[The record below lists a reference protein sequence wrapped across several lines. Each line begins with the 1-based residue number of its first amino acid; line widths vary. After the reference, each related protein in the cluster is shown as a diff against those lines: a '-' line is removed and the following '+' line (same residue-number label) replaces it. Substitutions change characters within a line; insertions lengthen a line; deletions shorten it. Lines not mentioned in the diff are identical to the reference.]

1 MKKFVIAA
9 LMLALCITLAVPA
22 LAEGVRDANAAYN
35 ELLAGFNGK
44 YPDEYAGAY
53 VDTSDGDKLCVLL
66 TERHA
71 DTAAKLGAALDK
83 MLAHI
88 SAAYRDDVKF
98 KTAKYSY
105 NELLAAHD
113 TASALLKE
121 KGYGLSYV
129 GINEMNNAVDVGIIP
144 ADHAAAA
151 AFVQADAALSG
162 LPPMRYGCR
171 KAIPIGRRIA
181 RCHAAGRR
189 RRSNSACGGI
199 AHMRRN
205 TRRGCIEAE
214 TLNTKDSLAPRPR
227 HAAISLLPAV
237 QIRIAQH
244 IVPRGAAWAQC
255 PARLH

>member
-53 VDTSDGDKLCVLL
+53 VDTADGDKLCVLL

-71 DTAAKLGAALDK
+71 DTAAKLGAARDK

-88 SAAYRDDVKF
+88 SAAYRDGVKF

-113 TASALLKE
+113 TASALLTG
-121 KGYGLSYV
+121 KGYSLSFA
-129 GINEMNNAVDVGIIP
+129 GIKDDANVVEIGVVPENYT
-144 ADHAAAA
+144 AAADFIKSDSSLKA
-151 AFVQADAALSG
+151 LPLSIVSASIMNTLSESPSAIPQTGSNSGAVLAFVLLLIGGAMLCAGAII
-162 LPPMRYGCR
+162 R
-171 KAIPIGRRIA
+171 K
-181 RCHAAGRR
+181 
-189 RRSNSACGGI
+189 
-199 AHMRRN
+199 
-205 TRRGCIEAE
+205 
-214 TLNTKDSLAPRPR
+214 
-227 HAAISLLPAV
+227 
-237 QIRIAQH
+237 H
-244 IVPRGAAWAQC
+244 I
-255 PARLH
+255 

>member
-1 MKKFVIAA
+1 MKKFIITA

-71 DTAAKLGAALDK
+71 DTAAKLGAARDK

-88 SAAYRDDVKF
+88 SAAYRDGVKF

-129 GINEMNNAVDVGIIP
+129 GIDEMNNAVDIGIIP
-144 ADHAAAA
+144 ADYAAAA

-162 LPPMRYGCR
+162 LPLCVTAAERLSQLGGESSAAMPQAGGG
-171 KAIPIGRRIA
+171 AIIPL
-181 RCHAAGRR
+181 AA
-189 RRSNSACGGI
+189 ALLICG
-199 AHMRRN
+199 AM
-205 TRRGCIEAE
+205 
-214 TLNTKDSLAPRPR
+214 L
-227 HAAISLLPAV
+227 
-237 QIRIAQH
+237 
-244 IVPRGAAWAQC
+244 GAAALK
-255 PARLH
+255 RKR

>member
-1 MKKFVIAA
+1 MKKFTITVLI
-9 LMLALCITLAVPA
+9 LMLSAFMAVPV
-22 LAEGVRDANAAYN
+22 LADGVRDANAAYN

-71 DTAAKLGAALDK
+71 DTAAKLGAAQDK

-88 SAAYRDDVKF
+88 SAAYRDGVKF

-113 TASALLKE
+113 TASALLKD

-129 GINEMNNAVDVGIIP
+129 GINDMNNAVDVGIIP
-144 ADHAAAA
+144 ADYAAAA

-162 LPPMRYGCR
+162 LPLCVTAAERLSQLGGESPAAMPQAGGG
-171 KAIPIGRRIA
+171 AVIPL
-181 RCHAAGRR
+181 AA
-189 RRSNSACGGI
+189 ALLICG
-199 AHMRRN
+199 AM
-205 TRRGCIEAE
+205 
-214 TLNTKDSLAPRPR
+214 L
-227 HAAISLLPAV
+227 
-237 QIRIAQH
+237 
-244 IVPRGAAWAQC
+244 GAAALK
-255 PARLH
+255 RKH

>member
-1 MKKFVIAA
+1 MKKFTITVLI
-9 LMLALCITLAVPA
+9 LMLSAFMAVPV
-22 LAEGVRDANAAYN
+22 LADGVRDANAAYN

-53 VDTSDGDKLCVLL
+53 VDTSDSDKLCVLL

-71 DTAAKLGAALDK
+71 DTDAKLGAARDK

-88 SAAYRDDVKF
+88 SAAYRDGVKF

-129 GINEMNNAVDVGIIP
+129 GINDMNNAVDVGIIP

-162 LPPMRYGCR
+162 LPLCVTAAERLSQLGGESPAAMPQAGGG
-171 KAIPIGRRIA
+171 AIIPL
-181 RCHAAGRR
+181 AA
-189 RRSNSACGGI
+189 ALLICG
-199 AHMRRN
+199 AM
-205 TRRGCIEAE
+205 
-214 TLNTKDSLAPRPR
+214 L
-227 HAAISLLPAV
+227 
-237 QIRIAQH
+237 
-244 IVPRGAAWAQC
+244 GAAALK
-255 PARLH
+255 RKR

>member
-1 MKKFVIAA
+1 MKKFTITVLI
-9 LMLALCITLAVPA
+9 LMLSAFMAVPV
-22 LAEGVRDANAAYN
+22 LADGVRDANAAYN

-71 DTAAKLGAALDK
+71 DTDAKLGAARDK

-88 SAAYRDDVKF
+88 SAAYRDGVKF

-129 GINEMNNAVDVGIIP
+129 GIDEMNNVVDIGIIP
-144 ADHAAAA
+144 ADYAAAA
-151 AFVQADAALSG
+151 AFVQADATLSG
-162 LPPMRYGCR
+162 LPLCVTAAERLSQLGGESPAAMPQAGGG
-171 KAIPIGRRIA
+171 AIIPL
-181 RCHAAGRR
+181 AA
-189 RRSNSACGGI
+189 ALLICG
-199 AHMRRN
+199 AM
-205 TRRGCIEAE
+205 
-214 TLNTKDSLAPRPR
+214 L
-227 HAAISLLPAV
+227 
-237 QIRIAQH
+237 
-244 IVPRGAAWAQC
+244 GAAALK
-255 PARLH
+255 RKR

>member
-1 MKKFVIAA
+1 MKKIVIAA

-71 DTAAKLGAALDK
+71 DTAAKRDAAQDK

-88 SAAYRDDVKF
+88 SAAYRDGVKF

-113 TASALLKE
+113 TASALLTG
-121 KGYGLSYV
+121 KGYSLSFA
-129 GINEMNNAVDVGIIP
+129 GIKDDANVVEIGVVPENYT
-144 ADHAAAA
+144 AAADFIKSDSSLKA
-151 AFVQADAALSG
+151 LPLSIVSASIMNTLSESPSAMPQTGSNSGAVLAFVLLLIGGAMLCAGAII
-162 LPPMRYGCR
+162 R
-171 KAIPIGRRIA
+171 K
-181 RCHAAGRR
+181 
-189 RRSNSACGGI
+189 
-199 AHMRRN
+199 
-205 TRRGCIEAE
+205 
-214 TLNTKDSLAPRPR
+214 
-227 HAAISLLPAV
+227 
-237 QIRIAQH
+237 H
-244 IVPRGAAWAQC
+244 I
-255 PARLH
+255 

>member
-1 MKKFVIAA
+1 MKKFTITVLI
-9 LMLALCITLAVPA
+9 LMLSAFMAVPA

-35 ELLAGFNGK
+35 EMLAGFNGK

-71 DTAAKLGAALDK
+71 DTDAKLGAAQDK
-83 MLAHI
+83 MLAYI

-162 LPPMRYGCR
+162 LPLCVTAAERLSQLGGESPAAMPQAGGG
-171 KAIPIGRRIA
+171 AIIPL
-181 RCHAAGRR
+181 AA
-189 RRSNSACGGI
+189 ALLICG
-199 AHMRRN
+199 AM
-205 TRRGCIEAE
+205 
-214 TLNTKDSLAPRPR
+214 L
-227 HAAISLLPAV
+227 
-237 QIRIAQH
+237 
-244 IVPRGAAWAQC
+244 GAAALK
-255 PARLH
+255 RKR

>member
-1 MKKFVIAA
+1 MKKFTITVLI
-9 LMLALCITLAVPA
+9 LMLSAFMAVPV
-22 LAEGVRDANAAYN
+22 LADGVRDANAAYN

-71 DTAAKLGAALDK
+71 DTAAKLGAAQDK

-113 TASALLKE
+113 TASELLKE

-151 AFVQADAALSG
+151 AFVQADATLSG
-162 LPPMRYGCR
+162 LPLCVTAAERLSQLGGESPAAMPQAGGG
-171 KAIPIGRRIA
+171 AVIPL
-181 RCHAAGRR
+181 AA
-189 RRSNSACGGI
+189 ALLICG
-199 AHMRRN
+199 A
-205 TRRGCIEAE
+205 
-214 TLNTKDSLAPRPR
+214 
-227 HAAISLLPAV
+227 LL
-237 QIRIAQH
+237 
-244 IVPRGAAWAQC
+244 GAAALK
-255 PARLH
+255 RKR

>member
-1 MKKFVIAA
+1 MKKFTITVLI
-9 LMLALCITLAVPA
+9 LMLSAFMAVPA

-71 DTAAKLGAALDK
+71 DTAAKLGAAQDK

-129 GINEMNNAVDVGIIP
+129 GINDMNNAVDVGIIP

-162 LPPMRYGCR
+162 LPLCVAAAERLSQLGGESPAAMPQAGGG
-171 KAIPIGRRIA
+171 AIIPL
-181 RCHAAGRR
+181 AA
-189 RRSNSACGGI
+189 ALLICG
-199 AHMRRN
+199 AM
-205 TRRGCIEAE
+205 
-214 TLNTKDSLAPRPR
+214 L
-227 HAAISLLPAV
+227 
-237 QIRIAQH
+237 
-244 IVPRGAAWAQC
+244 GAAALK
-255 PARLH
+255 RKR

>member
-1 MKKFVIAA
+1 MKKIVIAA
-9 LMLALCITLAVPA
+9 LMLALCMAVAVPA

-71 DTAAKLGAALDK
+71 DTAAKLGAARDK

-113 TASALLKE
+113 TASELLKD

-129 GINEMNNAVDVGIIP
+129 GINDMNNAVDVGIIP

-162 LPPMRYGCR
+162 LPLCVT
-171 KAIPIGRRIA
+171 
-181 RCHAAGRR
+181 AAERL
-189 RRSNSACGGI
+189 SQLGGESP
-199 AHMRRN
+199 AAMRRT

-214 TLNTKDSLAPRPR
+214 TLNTKDALAPRPR

>member
-1 MKKFVIAA
+1 MKKFTITVLI
-9 LMLALCITLAVPA
+9 LMLSAFMAVPV
-22 LAEGVRDANAAYN
+22 LADGVRDANAAYN

-71 DTAAKLGAALDK
+71 DTAAKLGAAQDK

-129 GINEMNNAVDVGIIP
+129 GINDMNNAVDVGIIP

-162 LPPMRYGCR
+162 LPLCVTAAERLSQLGGESPAAMPQAGGG
-171 KAIPIGRRIA
+171 AIIPL
-181 RCHAAGRR
+181 AA
-189 RRSNSACGGI
+189 ALLICG
-199 AHMRRN
+199 
-205 TRRGCIEAE
+205 
-214 TLNTKDSLAPRPR
+214 
-227 HAAISLLPAV
+227 AIL
-237 QIRIAQH
+237 
-244 IVPRGAAWAQC
+244 GAAALKQK
-255 PARLH
+255 R

>member
-53 VDTSDGDKLCVLL
+53 VDTSDGDKLCILL

-71 DTAAKLGAALDK
+71 DTAAKLGAAQDK

-105 NELLAAHD
+105 NELLAARD
-113 TASALLKE
+113 TASALLSG
-121 KGYGLSYV
+121 KGYSLSFA
-129 GINEMNNAVDVGIIP
+129 GIKDDANVVEIGVVPENY
-144 ADHAAAA
+144 AAAA
-151 AFVQADAALSG
+151 DFIKSDSSLKALPLSIVSASIMNTLSESPSAMPQTGSNSGAVLAFALLLIGGAMLGAAALK
-162 LPPMRYGCR
+162 R
-171 KAIPIGRRIA
+171 KR
-181 RCHAAGRR
+181 
-189 RRSNSACGGI
+189 
-199 AHMRRN
+199 
-205 TRRGCIEAE
+205 
-214 TLNTKDSLAPRPR
+214 
-227 HAAISLLPAV
+227 
-237 QIRIAQH
+237 
-244 IVPRGAAWAQC
+244 
-255 PARLH
+255 

>member
-1 MKKFVIAA
+1 MKKIVIAA
-9 LMLALCITLAVPA
+9 LMLALCITVAVPA

-35 ELLAGFNGK
+35 ELLSAFGDK

-53 VDTSDGDKLCVLL
+53 VDTADGDKLCVLL

-71 DTAAKLGAALDK
+71 DTAAKLGAAQDK

-129 GINEMNNAVDVGIIP
+129 GIDEMNNAVDIGIIP

-162 LPPMRYGCR
+162 LPLCVT
-171 KAIPIGRRIA
+171 
-181 RCHAAGRR
+181 AAERLSQLGGESSAAMPQTG
-189 RRSNSACGGI
+189 SNSGAVLAFVLLLIGG
-199 AHMRRN
+199 AM
-205 TRRGCIEAE
+205 
-214 TLNTKDSLAPRPR
+214 L
-227 HAAISLLPAV
+227 
-237 QIRIAQH
+237 
-244 IVPRGAAWAQC
+244 GAAALK
-255 PARLH
+255 RKHI

>member
-1 MKKFVIAA
+1 MKKIVIAA
-9 LMLALCITLAVPA
+9 LMLALCMAVAVPA

-71 DTAAKLGAALDK
+71 DTAAKLGAARDK

-88 SAAYRDDVKF
+88 SAAYRDGVKF

-121 KGYGLSYV
+121 KGYGLSYCNHAQLMSKRAYTSKHP
-129 GINEMNNAVDVGIIP
+129 GKARII
-144 ADHAAAA
+144 
-151 AFVQADAALSG
+151 
-162 LPPMRYGCR
+162 
-171 KAIPIGRRIA
+171 
-181 RCHAAGRR
+181 
-189 RRSNSACGGI
+189 
-199 AHMRRN
+199 
-205 TRRGCIEAE
+205 
-214 TLNTKDSLAPRPR
+214 
-227 HAAISLLPAV
+227 
-237 QIRIAQH
+237 
-244 IVPRGAAWAQC
+244 
-255 PARLH
+255 

>member
-1 MKKFVIAA
+1 MKKIVIAA
-9 LMLALCITLAVPA
+9 LMLALCMAVAVPA

-35 ELLAGFNGK
+35 ELLAGFNDK
-44 YPDEYAGAY
+44 YPDEYAGA
-53 VDTSDGDKLCVLL
+53 CVLL

-71 DTAAKLGAALDK
+71 DTDAKLGAARDK

-88 SAAYRDDVKF
+88 SAAYRDGVKF

-129 GINEMNNAVDVGIIP
+129 GINDMNNAVDVGIIP

-162 LPPMRYGCR
+162 LPLCVTAAERLSQLGGESPAAMPQAGGGAVIPLAAALLICG
-171 KAIPIGRRIA
+171 AI
-181 RCHAAGRR
+181 
-189 RRSNSACGGI
+189 
-199 AHMRRN
+199 
-205 TRRGCIEAE
+205 
-214 TLNTKDSLAPRPR
+214 L
-227 HAAISLLPAV
+227 
-237 QIRIAQH
+237 
-244 IVPRGAAWAQC
+244 GAAALK
-255 PARLH
+255 RKR

>member
-1 MKKFVIAA
+1 MKKFTITVLI
-9 LMLALCITLAVPA
+9 LMLSAFMAVPV
-22 LAEGVRDANAAYN
+22 LADGVRDANAAYN

-71 DTAAKLGAALDK
+71 DTAAKLGAAQDK

-129 GINEMNNAVDVGIIP
+129 GIDDMNNAVDIGIIP

-151 AFVQADAALSG
+151 AFVQADAALSR
-162 LPPMRYGCR
+162 LPLCVTAAERLSQLGGESPAAMPQAGGG
-171 KAIPIGRRIA
+171 AIIPL
-181 RCHAAGRR
+181 AA
-189 RRSNSACGGI
+189 ALLICG
-199 AHMRRN
+199 AM
-205 TRRGCIEAE
+205 
-214 TLNTKDSLAPRPR
+214 L
-227 HAAISLLPAV
+227 
-237 QIRIAQH
+237 
-244 IVPRGAAWAQC
+244 GAAALK
-255 PARLH
+255 RKR

>member
-1 MKKFVIAA
+1 MKKIVIAA

-71 DTAAKLGAALDK
+71 DTAAKLGAARDK

-113 TASALLKE
+113 TASELLKD

-129 GINEMNNAVDVGIIP
+129 GINDMNNAVDVGIIP

-162 LPPMRYGCR
+162 LPLCVTAAERLSQLGGESPAAMPQAGGAAENPLAAANTHRTTDC
-171 KAIPIGRRIA
+171 
-181 RCHAAGRR
+181 AAGRGMG
-189 RRSNSACGGI
+189 A
-199 AHMRRN
+199 M
-205 TRRGCIEAE
+205 
-214 TLNTKDSLAPRPR
+214 P
-227 HAAISLLPAV
+227 
-237 QIRIAQH
+237 
-244 IVPRGAAWAQC
+244 GAAALK
-255 PARLH
+255 RKH

>member
-1 MKKFVIAA
+1 MKKFTITVLI
-9 LMLALCITLAVPA
+9 LMLSAFMAVPV
-22 LAEGVRDANAAYN
+22 LADGVRDANAAYN

-71 DTAAKLGAALDK
+71 DTAAKLGAARDK

-129 GINEMNNAVDVGIIP
+129 GINDMNNAVDVGIIP

-162 LPPMRYGCR
+162 LPLCVTAAERLSQLGGESPAAMPQAGGG
-171 KAIPIGRRIA
+171 AIIPL
-181 RCHAAGRR
+181 AA
-189 RRSNSACGGI
+189 ALLICG
-199 AHMRRN
+199 A
-205 TRRGCIEAE
+205 
-214 TLNTKDSLAPRPR
+214 
-227 HAAISLLPAV
+227 LL
-237 QIRIAQH
+237 
-244 IVPRGAAWAQC
+244 GAAALK
-255 PARLH
+255 RKR

>member
-1 MKKFVIAA
+1 MKKFTITVLI
-9 LMLALCITLAVPA
+9 LMLSAFMAVPV

-35 ELLAGFNGK
+35 ELLAAFGDK

-53 VDTSDGDKLCVLL
+53 VDTADGDKLCVLL

-71 DTAAKLGAALDK
+71 DTAAKLGAARDK

-113 TASALLKE
+113 TASELLKD

-129 GINEMNNAVDVGIIP
+129 GINDMNNAVDVGIIP

-162 LPPMRYGCR
+162 LPLCVTAAERLSQLGGESPAAMPQAGGGAVIPLAAALLICGAILGASALKR
-171 KAIPIGRRIA
+171 KR
-181 RCHAAGRR
+181 
-189 RRSNSACGGI
+189 
-199 AHMRRN
+199 
-205 TRRGCIEAE
+205 
-214 TLNTKDSLAPRPR
+214 
-227 HAAISLLPAV
+227 
-237 QIRIAQH
+237 
-244 IVPRGAAWAQC
+244 
-255 PARLH
+255 

>member
-22 LAEGVRDANAAYN
+22 LAEGVRDPNAAYN

-53 VDTSDGDKLCVLL
+53 VDTSDGDKLCILL

-71 DTAAKLGAALDK
+71 DTAAKRDAAQDK

-88 SAAYRDDVKF
+88 SAAYRDGVKF

-113 TASALLKE
+113 TASALLKD

-144 ADHAAAA
+144 ADYAAAA

-162 LPPMRYGCR
+162 LPLCVT
-171 KAIPIGRRIA
+171 
-181 RCHAAGRR
+181 AAERLSQLGGESPAAMPQTG
-189 RRSNSACGGI
+189 SNSGAVLAFALLLIGG
-199 AHMRRN
+199 AM
-205 TRRGCIEAE
+205 
-214 TLNTKDSLAPRPR
+214 L
-227 HAAISLLPAV
+227 
-237 QIRIAQH
+237 
-244 IVPRGAAWAQC
+244 GAAALK
-255 PARLH
+255 RKR

>member
-1 MKKFVIAA
+1 MKKFTITVLI
-9 LMLALCITLAVPA
+9 LMLSAFMAVPV
-22 LAEGVRDANAAYN
+22 LADGVRDANAAYN

-53 VDTSDGDKLCVLL
+53 VDTSDGDKLCILL

-71 DTAAKLGAALDK
+71 DTAAKLGAARDK

-129 GINEMNNAVDVGIIP
+129 GINDMNNAVDVGIIP

-162 LPPMRYGCR
+162 LPLCVTAAERLSQLGGESPAAMPQAGGG
-171 KAIPIGRRIA
+171 AIIPL
-181 RCHAAGRR
+181 AA
-189 RRSNSACGGI
+189 ALLICG
-199 AHMRRN
+199 AM
-205 TRRGCIEAE
+205 
-214 TLNTKDSLAPRPR
+214 L
-227 HAAISLLPAV
+227 
-237 QIRIAQH
+237 
-244 IVPRGAAWAQC
+244 GAAALK
-255 PARLH
+255 RKR

>member
-1 MKKFVIAA
+1 MKKIVIAA
-9 LMLALCITLAVPA
+9 LMLALCMAVAVPA
-22 LAEGVRDANAAYN
+22 LAEGMRDANAAYN

-53 VDTSDGDKLCVLL
+53 VDTSDGDMLCILL

-71 DTAAKLGAALDK
+71 DTDAKLGAAQDK

-162 LPPMRYGCR
+162 LPLCVTAAMPQAGGG
-171 KAIPIGRRIA
+171 AIIPL
-181 RCHAAGRR
+181 AA
-189 RRSNSACGGI
+189 ALLICG
-199 AHMRRN
+199 AM
-205 TRRGCIEAE
+205 
-214 TLNTKDSLAPRPR
+214 L
-227 HAAISLLPAV
+227 
-237 QIRIAQH
+237 
-244 IVPRGAAWAQC
+244 GAAALK
-255 PARLH
+255 RKR

>member
-1 MKKFVIAA
+1 MKKFTITVLI
-9 LMLALCITLAVPA
+9 LMLSAFMAVPV
-22 LAEGVRDANAAYN
+22 LADGVRDANAAYN

-53 VDTSDGDKLCVLL
+53 VDTSDSDKLCVLL

-71 DTAAKLGAALDK
+71 DTDAKLGAARDK

-88 SAAYRDDVKF
+88 SAAYRDGVKF

-129 GINEMNNAVDVGIIP
+129 GINDMNNAVDVGIIP

-162 LPPMRYGCR
+162 LPLCVTAAERLSQLGGESPAAMPQAGGGAVIPLAAALLICG
-171 KAIPIGRRIA
+171 AI
-181 RCHAAGRR
+181 
-189 RRSNSACGGI
+189 
-199 AHMRRN
+199 
-205 TRRGCIEAE
+205 
-214 TLNTKDSLAPRPR
+214 L
-227 HAAISLLPAV
+227 
-237 QIRIAQH
+237 
-244 IVPRGAAWAQC
+244 GAAALK
-255 PARLH
+255 RKR

>member
-1 MKKFVIAA
+1 MKKFTITVLI
-9 LMLALCITLAVPA
+9 LMLSAFMAVPA

-53 VDTSDGDKLCVLL
+53 VDTSDGNKLCVLL

-71 DTAAKLGAALDK
+71 DTAAKLGAAQDK

-162 LPPMRYGCR
+162 LPLCVTAAERLSQLGGESPAAMPQAGGG
-171 KAIPIGRRIA
+171 AIIPL
-181 RCHAAGRR
+181 AA
-189 RRSNSACGGI
+189 ALLICG
-199 AHMRRN
+199 AM
-205 TRRGCIEAE
+205 
-214 TLNTKDSLAPRPR
+214 L
-227 HAAISLLPAV
+227 
-237 QIRIAQH
+237 
-244 IVPRGAAWAQC
+244 GAAALK
-255 PARLH
+255 RKR